1 MAKSIGRIKK
11 VSVAIIEGDEVVEKK
26 YIIKKAGLGKYK
38 ELTGAIG
45 ELIGFMPQVLAQ
57 RGVEDPHQYIEDMTI
72 MDMLDLFPE
81 LFGYGVEQLTEVVAI
96 ILHEDEDF
104 VEENIG
110 LDEAVEIVEAALE
123 VNNLKGLVAKVKNLM
138 GEVEALS

>member
-1 MAKSIGRIKK
+1 LAKSIGRIKK

>member
-11 VSVAIIEGDEVVEKK
+11 VSVAVIEGDEVVEKK

-81 LFGYGVEQLTEVVAI
+81 LFGCGVEQLTEVVAI
-96 ILHEDEDF
+96 ILDEDEDF

>member
-81 LFGYGVEQLTEVVAI
+81 LFGCGVEQLTEVVAI
-96 ILHEDEDF
+96 ILDEDEDF

>member
-11 VSVAIIEGDEVVEKK
+11 VSVAVIEGDEVVEKK

-81 LFGYGVEQLTEVVAI
+81 LFGCGVEQLTEVVAI
-96 ILHEDEDF
+96 ILDEDEDF

-110 LDEAVEIVEAALE
+110 LDEAVERVAAARE